1 MIVVAGFVIA
11 FVLLL
16 VFSNGK
22 TRRCRWREDRTR
34 DADGARYHHCMAC
47 GAETF
52 TMDGKPPKVCLADAP
67 EA

>member
-1 MIVVAGFVIA
+1 MIIVVGLALA

-16 VFSNGK
+16 IFSNRQ

-34 DADGARYHHCMAC
+34 DEVGTRFMYCLTC

-52 TMDGKPPKVCLADAP
+52 TKDGKPPKVCLSDAP
-67 EA
+67 KP